1 MRPSAGRQIKW
12 GICTN
17 PNCPNYRQ
25 KIPIERGDLICP
37 NEECKKPLS
46 PCAPP
51 PVKKNFFQK
60 WGKQILTTLAV
71 IGILGGG
78 GYFGF
83 HSWQKSQQRKAAEL
97 AMLDSLR
104 QDSIEK
110 ARLEAI
116 ARAEA
121 DSAAQVQAI
130 ADSIEKARL
139 DSIEKARLDSLRLD
153 SIEKAR
159 LDSLRLDS
167 IEKAKADSIA
177 KSKKRTGG
185 ATGTKNLGFGTYK
198 GEMKNGQPHG
208 MGTLTFSTSH
218 VIDSRDAKGR
228 VAEKGDYVSGL
239 FYAGHVET
247 AKWFGADG
255 RMKGVLNLGRP

>member
-1 MRPSAGRQIKW
+1 MAHESMRPSAGRQIKW

-17 PNCPNYRQ
+17 PSCPNYRQ

-60 WGKQILTTLAV
+60 WGKQTLAAFLV
-71 IGILGGG
+71 IAILGGG
-78 GYFGF
+78 GFFGYN
-83 HSWQKSQQRKAAEL
+83 SWQKSKQRKAEEL
-97 AMLDSLR
+97 ARLDSLR
-104 QDSIEK
+104 LDSIEK
-110 ARLEAI
+110 AKADSI
-116 ARAEA
+116 ALAEA
-121 DSAAQVQAI
+121 DSAARMQAI

-139 DSIEKARLDSLRLD
+139 DSIEL
-153 SIEKAR
+153 AR

-177 KSKKRTGG
+177 KSKKRIGG
-185 ATGTKNLGFGTYK
+185 ATGTKNLGYGTYK
-198 GEMKNGQPHG
+198 GEMKNGLPHG
-208 MGTLTFSTSH
+208 TGTLTFSTSH

-228 VAEKGDYVSGL
+228 MAEKGDYISGL
-239 FYAGHVET
+239 FYEGHVET

-255 RMKGVLNLGRP
+255 RVKGSLILGRP

>member
-1 MRPSAGRQIKW
+1 MAHETKRPSSGRQTKW

-17 PNCPNYRQ
+17 PSCPNYRQ
-25 KIPIERGDLICP
+25 KIPVERGDLICP
-37 NEECKKPLS
+37 NEDCKKPLS

-60 WGKQILTTLAV
+60 WGKQITIVLAG
-71 IGILGGG
+71 IAILGGG

-83 HSWQKSQQRKAAEL
+83 HSWQEGKTRKAAEL
-97 AMLDSLR
+97 ALMDSLR

-116 ARAEA
+116 AKAESDSLARVQAVA
-121 DSAAQVQAI
+121 DSALKARQ
-130 ADSIEKARL
+130 DSIDKAR
-139 DSIEKARLDSLRLD
+139 I
-153 SIEKAR
+153 
-159 LDSLRLDS
+159 DSLRLDS

-177 KSKKRTGG
+177 KSKKRVGGG
-185 ATGTKNLGFGTYK
+185 AGTKSLGYGTYK
-198 GEMKNGQPHG
+198 GEMKNGLPHG
-208 MGTLTFSTSH
+208 TGTLTFSTSH
-218 VIDSRDAKGR
+218 AIDSRDAKGR

-239 FYAGHVET
+239 FYEGHVET

-255 RMKGVLNLGRP
+255 RVKGVLNLGRP